1 MLHNF
6 LGFDLANNHSLIVVQ
21 SDLERPVKA
30 HPMKKKLRP
39 AAICRLNTAKML
51 TCNNKSNT

>member
-30 HPMKKKLRP
+30 HPMKKNYVLLQY
-39 AAICRLNTAKML
+39 AD
-51 TCNNKSNT
+51 

>member
-30 HPMKKKLRP
+30 HPMKK
-39 AAICRLNTAKML
+39 ITSC
-51 TCNNKSNT
+51 CNMQIEYCKDADM